1 MVSAMKPVRGPF
13 CRSYRPDAVTN
24 HYPGTYEETIRDQ
37 LSINVTTSVKA
48 ENQDTYRPCQRRSTA
63 AMDRV
68 ALRLPAT
75 RSDFTD
81 RRSNQELVAPADTR
95 QCLGSFHPIN
105 LLSLAATFAAA
116 I

>member
-1 MVSAMKPVRGPF
+1 MTNSNLSAGPT
-13 CRSYRPDAVTN
+13 DLTLLKN

-37 LSINVTTSVKA
+37 LSINVTTSVTA

-81 RRSNQELVAPADTR
+81 RRSSQELVAPADTR

-105 LLSLAATFAAA
+105 LLSLAVTFAAA
-116 I
+116 S

>member
-24 HYPGTYEETIRDQ
+24 HYPGTYEETIRDHF
-37 LSINVTTSVKA
+37 SINVTTSAK
-48 ENQDTYRPCQRRSTA
+48 EKNQDPYRAWPRRSTGG
-63 AMDRV
+63 MDRV
-68 ALRLPAT
+68 ALRLPAP

-105 LLSLAATFAAA
+105 LLSL
-116 I
+116 